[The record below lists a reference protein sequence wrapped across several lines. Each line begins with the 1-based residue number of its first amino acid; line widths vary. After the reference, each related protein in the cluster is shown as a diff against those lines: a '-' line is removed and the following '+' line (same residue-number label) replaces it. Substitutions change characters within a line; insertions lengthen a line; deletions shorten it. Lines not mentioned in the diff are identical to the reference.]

1 MKIKISVG
9 TNRVGST
16 VERILEI
23 DDDTTPDEI
32 DAMAWDYAMELI
44 DYTYEIIEYKGKELV

>member
-1 MKIKISVG
+1 MKIKVSVG

-23 DDDTTPDEI
+23 DDDATPDEI
-32 DAMAWDYAMELI
+32 DAMAWEYAMELI
-44 DYTYEIIEYKGKELV
+44 DYTYEIIEW